1 MNVRELI
8 AELEKIE
15 NKDAEVYILAKVW
28 DSHFGEEIVDGNSIE
43 NIYLE
48 EDYITIEGS
57 R

>member
-1 MNVRELI
+1 MNVRQLI

-28 DSHFGEEIVDGNSIE
+28 DSHFEEEIVEGNSIE
-43 NIYLE
+43 DIYLE
-48 EDYITIEGS
+48 EDYVTIEGS